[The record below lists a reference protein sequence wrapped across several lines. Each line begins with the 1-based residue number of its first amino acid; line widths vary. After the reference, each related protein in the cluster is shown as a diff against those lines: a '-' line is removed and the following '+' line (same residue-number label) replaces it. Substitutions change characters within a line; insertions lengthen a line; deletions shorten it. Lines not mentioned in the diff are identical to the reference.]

1 MTAEIITQWKRLQ
14 KRAHMTTAIITQW
27 RRLFLHPRQR
37 VNEQLADGTM
47 PDRGLSESPVFLDQH
62 LAGEKTL
69 VLRMIDGDGL
79 VRFGALDF
87 DAATPEAWAA
97 VCRAR
102 GELAGLGLPAL
113 VAASGGKGYHLLVPF
128 AEPLPAA
135 QVRAFMRALKAETCS
150 GLPAKA
156 VEIRPDAEKDDGSAA
171 GNIRLMPA
179 LHQKARRWGAFV
191 DVEALDGQPE
201 PGLAARPDL
210 DAQARLLAAVVPAT
224 PAQFDNAD
232 ATLISRGV
240 WPEASRNDPPMH
252 PDLGK
257 LAEGEHPECIA
268 ALLRDGVPVGMQYD
282 TGNLNLAAYCSSRG
296 LDREAAQDL
305 ARRMAEATSPDHPTT
320 KGLEERARNFRSNK
334 NARAFACNY
343 ARHTRAWAEAFGGV
357 FACTYCPARPDMTAE
372 REKTSGATGKAQEG
386 GSEDFGS
393 GTASPGEEAPRASAG
408 PLLPEAV
415 ALDLLAHVWAS
426 KTPLPDLSR
435 VWPGPYVAMAAA
447 VSGASPNRAGFFI
460 ELEKRISEIPEAARD
475 TARRGAERFLDKL
488 EARIKAFDGE
498 PSALEEA
505 GVAALAMA
513 RQLDARARIAELV
526 ATETSRPS
534 DVPAALVAQRIL
546 EAANSVLQDAG
557 TSGPLASRR
566 EQLFAELAKR
576 DLPIVPTPFARLN
589 DIMGGGLRGGRLYA
603 LLAPPKAGKTTLAAQ
618 LLDHAAREGFPA
630 LYLGFEMAEE
640 QMITA
645 ALARATGINSKL
657 IESRNLT
664 RDQSQAVAKALD
676 EYLAREGK
684 LLEIR
689 EAGLATTISDAA
701 AWASRV
707 KAQHPG
713 KVPIVV
719 IDYLQL
725 ARLGVKE
732 IDNHP
737 SETKRVS
744 AIAVACKD
752 LARATGAVVVALSSV
767 TKAAETAAKTEGELD
782 VTAARDSL
790 AIIHAADGILALQTA
805 MVRVVKT
812 KDEEEMVSPW
822 EFARWRAEK
831 QGDPDAALLERSLQK
846 ARSYFPNRQY
856 HARLDILRNRGET
869 GEVYLYF
876 EKPLHRMM
884 QADLFPVAAQEN
896 NGGQFNHGDVFADFV
911 KADFINT
918 EEPKP
923 APATPYRLVT
933 DYAEASSALAEI
945 ARKGQRVGLDI
956 ETTGLDPHT
965 SRARLLQIAA
975 PGEPVLIVDLDK
987 AGGLPALVG
996 HLQGLPFVAHNATF
1010 EMGFLVKAGLL
1021 TDTKG
1026 PLPIDCT
1033 MLAAHVAGCESGGLS
1048 LKAVAKR
1055 FLDIDLDKEAQAS
1068 DWSAP
1073 ELTPEQLAYAAR
1085 DAAILL
1091 ELWPKIWAEVETRDG
1106 IRIYEIVKSAQV
1118 PIVKMALAGI
1128 YFDAAEQRV
1137 LLDKLQAERDQLSGG
1152 LKAAMAG
1159 REASGNDLQAWLEEA
1174 LGGPGS
1180 TKHKAWPKTAT
1191 GKLQTGEDALKRNLA
1206 LLPIEAEKAVSGLL
1220 LPFKKV
1226 EKQLTAFG
1234 SSLSSHLNPATGRLH
1249 PRIHLTGTVTGRM
1262 SSSQPN
1268 IQQIPRDATFR
1279 ALFKAPE
1286 GRRLVLADFGA
1297 MELRVAAQIAGEQK
1311 LIQAFR
1317 DGVDPH
1323 KLTASLILS
1332 KPVAEISKEER
1343 QLAKAVNF
1351 GLLYGQGAKGLAA
1364 YAASTY
1370 GVEMSEDAA
1379 GKHRKA
1385 WFAAYPAF
1393 EAWHAKLARDAKRA
1407 LEVRTPAGRLRRWPH
1422 ADKDKLGGFRVTE
1435 AYNTPVQGGAAE
1447 AMLAAMTRMAQ
1458 LIDAIGYDVQMIAT
1472 VHDELIL
1479 EAPEDAAADVK
1490 VHLEQAMQDGF
1501 LEIFPNAP
1509 TTGLVEARIARTWAE
1524 K

>member
-1 MTAEIITQWKRLQ
+1 MTAYLIR
-14 KRAHMTTAIITQW
+14 QW
-27 RRLFLHPRQR
+27 RRLFLHPNQR
-37 VNEQLADGTM
+37 ANEQRPDGTM
-47 PDRGLSESPVFLDQH
+47 PDLGYTVGPGLLEKH
-62 LAGEKTL
+62 LAGGMTL
-69 VLRMIDGDGL
+69 VLRMIDGVGL

-102 GELAGLGLPAL
+102 ARLLDFGIPSL
-113 VAASGGKGYHLLVPF
+113 VAASGGKGYHLLAPF
-128 AEPLPAA
+128 AEPLPAN
-135 QVRAFMRALKAETCS
+135 QVRAFMRALRAETCG
-150 GLPAKA
+150 GLRDGV
-156 VEIRPDAEKDDGSAA
+156 VEIRPDADEDTGAA
-171 GNIRLMPA
+171 NGNLRLMPA
-179 LHQKARRWGAFV
+179 LHQKVRRWGALLDF
-191 DVEALDGQPE
+191 DALDGQP
-201 PGLAARPDL
+201 PSGLEDRPDL
-210 DAQARLLAAVVPAT
+210 GEQAALLEAFTPAT
-224 PAQFDNAD
+224 AAQFDEAD
-232 ATLISRGV
+232 AALIHSGAF
-240 WPEASRNDPPMH
+240 PETPRDAPPIH

-257 LAEGEHPECIA
+257 LAAGEHPPCINT
-268 ALLRDGVPVGMQYD
+268 LLRDGVPVAMEYD
-282 TGNLNLAAYCSSRG
+282 KGNLNLAAYCSSRG

-305 ARRMAEATSPDHPTT
+305 ARRMAEATSPDHPTG
-320 KGLEERARNFRSNK
+320 KGLVDRVRNFRSNK

-343 ARHTRAWAEAFGGV
+343 ARHTRAWSEAFGGV

-372 REKTSGATGKAQEG
+372 REKTSGATGKAQKG

-393 GTASPGEEAPRASAG
+393 GSTASPGEEAPRASAG

-426 KTPLPDLSR
+426 NTPLPDLSR

-460 ELEKRISEIPEAARD
+460 ELEKRISERPEAARD

-618 LLDHAAREGFPA
+618 LLDHAAREGYPA

-645 ALARATGINSKL
+645 ALARATSINSKL

-664 RDQSQAVAKALD
+664 REQSQAVAKALD
-676 EYLAREGK
+676 AYLIREGK

-689 EAGLATTISDAA
+689 EAGLTTTISDAA

-896 NGGQFNHGDVFADFV
+896 NGGQFDHGDVFADFV

-933 DYAEASSALAEI
+933 DPAAASTALAEI

-1226 EKQLTAFG
+1226 EKQLTAVG

-1422 ADKDKLGGFRVTE
+1422 ADKDRLGGFRVTE

-1509 TTGLVEARIARTWAE
+1509 TTGLVEARIAGTWAE